1 MIHQTTSPAIAA
13 IDRQAPGQ
21 AGVTRFPTST
31 HWRPVVTIDSIDL
44 TLWLAGAALELF
56 LLSVLLYK
64 RIYRSLPI
72 FCIFLVWCL
81 LSDVG
86 MAIALRL
93 PNAYLPAT
101 LISLTGDALFQLAIL
116 AELGRA
122 VLRHNHV
129 APPSRVVLMLLGLLA
144 CVIAGILN
152 NWTVPL
158 EYPFLSML
166 YLVLLQLF
174 AALRVVFL
182 LTLVWWTS
190 VQKLRWPTR
199 ELQILTG
206 LGVYI
211 MVTLCVVILH
221 THNMATMQYHWLDQ
235 LLVAS
240 YLFALCFWILAST
253 TNVAERE

>member
-1 MIHQTTSPAIAA
+1 M
-13 IDRQAPGQ
+13 
-21 AGVTRFPTST
+21 
-31 HWRPVVTIDSIDL
+31 TIDSIDL
-44 TLWLAGAALELF
+44 TLWLAGAAMELF

-81 LSDVG
+81 VSDLG

-101 LISLTGDALFQLAIL
+101 LVSITGDALFQLAIL

-129 APPSRVVLMLLGLLA
+129 TPPSRAVLVLLGILA
-144 CVIAGILN
+144 CFIAAVLN
-152 NWTVPL
+152 KWNVPH

-166 YLVLLQLF
+166 YLVLLQIF

-182 LTLVWWTS
+182 LTLVMWTS
-190 VQKLRWPTR
+190 VQKLHWPTR

-221 THNMATMQYHWLDQ
+221 THHMATMQYHWLDQ

-240 YLFALCFWILAST
+240 YLFALGFWILAST
-253 TNVAERE
+253 TKVAERE

>member
-1 MIHQTTSPAIAA
+1 M
-13 IDRQAPGQ
+13 
-21 AGVTRFPTST
+21 
-31 HWRPVVTIDSIDL
+31 TIDSIDL
-44 TLWLAGAALELF
+44 TLWLAGAAMEMF
-56 LLSVLLYK
+56 LLAVLLYK

-166 YLVLLQLF
+166 YLVLLQVF

-190 VQKLRWPTR
+190 VHKLRWPTR

-206 LGVYI
+206 LGIYI
-211 MVTLCVVILH
+211 MITLCVVILH
-221 THNMATMQYHWLDQ
+221 THNMATMQFHWLDQ

-240 YLFALCFWILAST
+240 YLLALGFWILAST
-253 TNVAERE
+253 TKVAEPE

>member
-129 APPSRVVLMLLGLLA
+129 APPSRVVLVLLGLLA

>member
-1 MIHQTTSPAIAA
+1 
-13 IDRQAPGQ
+13 
-21 AGVTRFPTST
+21 
-31 HWRPVVTIDSIDL
+31 VTIDSIDL
-44 TLWLAGAALELF
+44 TLWLAGAAMEMF
-56 LLSVLLYK
+56 LLAVLLYK

-81 LSDVG
+81 LSDAG
-86 MAIALRL
+86 MAIALHL

-101 LISLTGDALFQLAIL
+101 LVSITGDALFQLAIL

-129 APPSRVVLMLLGLLA
+129 DPPSKVVLVLLGLLA
-144 CVIAGILN
+144 CVVAGILN
-152 NWTVPL
+152 NWSVPL
-158 EYPFLSML
+158 DYPFMSML
-166 YLVLLQLF
+166 YLVLLQVF

-190 VQKLRWPTR
+190 VHKLRWPTR

-206 LGVYI
+206 LGIYI
-211 MVTLCVVILH
+211 MITLCVVILH
-221 THNMATMQYHWLDQ
+221 THNMATMQFHWLDQ

-240 YLFALCFWILAST
+240 YLLALGFWILAST
-253 TNVAERE
+253 TKVANPE

>member
-1 MIHQTTSPAIAA
+1 MTL
-13 IDRQAPGQ
+13 
-21 AGVTRFPTST
+21 
-31 HWRPVVTIDSIDL
+31 DSIDL
-44 TLWLAGAALELF
+44 TLWLAGAAMELF
-56 LLSVLLYK
+56 LLSVLIYK

-81 LSDVG
+81 VSDVG

-101 LISLTGDALFQLAIL
+101 LVSITGDALFQLAIL

-129 APPSRVVLMLLGLLA
+129 APPSRAVLVLLGLLA
-144 CVIAGILN
+144 CVIAAVLN
-152 NWTVPL
+152 KWTVPL

-166 YLVLLQLF
+166 YLVLLQAF

-182 LTLVWWTS
+182 LTLVMWTS
-190 VQKLRWPTR
+190 VQKLHWPTR

-221 THNMATMQYHWLDQ
+221 THHMASMQYHWLDQ
-235 LLVAS
+235 LLVGS
-240 YLFALCFWILAST
+240 YLFALGFWILAST
-253 TNVAERE
+253 TKVAERE

>member
-1 MIHQTTSPAIAA
+1 M
-13 IDRQAPGQ
+13 
-21 AGVTRFPTST
+21 
-31 HWRPVVTIDSIDL
+31 TIDSIDL

-64 RIYRSLPI
+64 RIYSSLPI

-129 APPSRVVLMLLGLLA
+129 APPSRVVLVLLGLLA

-166 YLVLLQLF
+166 YMVLLQVF

>member
-1 MIHQTTSPAIAA
+1 M
-13 IDRQAPGQ
+13 
-21 AGVTRFPTST
+21 
-31 HWRPVVTIDSIDL
+31 TIDSIDL

-166 YLVLLQLF
+166 YMVLLQVF

>member
-1 MIHQTTSPAIAA
+1 
-13 IDRQAPGQ
+13 
-21 AGVTRFPTST
+21 
-31 HWRPVVTIDSIDL
+31 
-44 TLWLAGAALELF
+44 
-56 LLSVLLYK
+56 
-64 RIYRSLPI
+64 
-72 FCIFLVWCL
+72 
-81 LSDVG
+81 

-101 LISLTGDALFQLAIL
+101 LVSITGDALFQLAIL

-129 APPSRVVLMLLGLLA
+129 APPSKAVLVLLGLLA
-144 CVIAGILN
+144 CVIAAVLN
-152 NWTVPL
+152 KWNVPL

-166 YLVLLQLF
+166 YLVLLQIF

-221 THNMATMQYHWLDQ
+221 THNMEGMQYHWLDQ
-235 LLVAS
+235 LLVGS
-240 YLFALCFWILAST
+240 YLFALGFWILAST
-253 TNVAERE
+253 TKVAERE

>member
-166 YLVLLQLF
+166 YMVLLQVF